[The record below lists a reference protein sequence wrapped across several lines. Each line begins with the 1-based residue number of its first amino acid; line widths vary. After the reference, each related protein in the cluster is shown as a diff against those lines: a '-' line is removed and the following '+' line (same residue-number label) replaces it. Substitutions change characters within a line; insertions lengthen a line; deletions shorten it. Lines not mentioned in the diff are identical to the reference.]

1 MVLFPSGRKVT
12 AIVTKE
18 GNNLIAIETAMNP
31 EQKSTK
37 TVREFCDDEVIE
49 TMEVLGT
56 DVVCFQ
62 KFKRLG

>member
-1 MVLFPSGRKVT
+1 
-12 AIVTKE
+12 
-18 GNNLIAIETAMNP
+18 MNP